1 MTPESWGRRVAELGK
16 VVSITNSRPLRGD
29 ESDRVPLD
37 RFLDAARVLVPALR
51 REDLHLGGTGIRAR
65 GAPAEQ
71 TFCDF
76 RIGRDPQ
83 VRRLVQVAGIDS
95 PGLTACLAIGRE
107 AADLVDAALDWGE
120 DQR

>member
-1 MTPESWGRRVAELGK
+1 MPLGPTARYQAAK
-16 VVSITNSRPLRGD
+16 D
-29 ESDRVPLD
+29 DYESDRVPLD